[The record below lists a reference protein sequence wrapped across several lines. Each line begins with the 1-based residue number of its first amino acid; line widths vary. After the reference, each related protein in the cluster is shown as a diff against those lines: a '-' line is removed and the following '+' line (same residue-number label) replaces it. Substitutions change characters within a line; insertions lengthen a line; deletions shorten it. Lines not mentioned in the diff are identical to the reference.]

1 MGAQNT
7 SRERA
12 FPIVIVGHIDHGKST
27 LIGRMLHDTDSLPTG
42 KVEELKRVSERRGQP
57 FEWSFVLDA
66 LQLERDQ
73 AITVDST
80 QIWFSTPA
88 RRYVIIDAPG
98 HREFLRNMVTGAASA
113 HAGVIVVDAKQ
124 GVSEQTRRHA
134 YLLHLIGI
142 PKVVV
147 AVNKMDLVEFSEDR
161 FKVVESEMIKYLADI
176 GLEAQAMVPVSAANG
191 DNIATRSDKMPWYS
205 GPTVTESLDGFPR
218 PAAPVERPFR
228 MPVQDVYRYD
238 GRRYIVGRVES
249 GTLDTRSNITVW
261 PTGRS
266 AKVVSFESWQEKDKR
281 TSISAG
287 QSAALILDDELYIE
301 RGHVLTLPTAGPRMA
316 NALSA
321 RLFWLSRDPLRKG
334 EALTLKL
341 ATAEYDIV
349 VDSIDTVIDVSDL
362 SRHRGHEV
370 GQNGVAEVTL
380 RCRGHITFD
389 VFHDLPALGRAVLLD
404 GYQVVGGC
412 IIEGGEDIET
422 ASRNLTAVPQSVT
435 AAERQ
440 TANGY
445 PGAVLW
451 MAGLSGAGKST
462 LAMALQRELFK
473 RGIHVYTLDGDNVR
487 KGLNRDLGFSE
498 EERDENLRRVAE
510 VAKLFADAGI
520 IVISAFIAPTNS
532 ARAAAREIVGE
543 QFHEVFIHADLEVC
557 ESRDV
562 KGLYAKARA
571 GEIDDFTGISS
582 PWEPPESPDLEVN
595 TGELDLDQSLGKLVD
610 YVERNILAKNVKAI
624 SA

>member
-1 MGAQNT
+1 
-7 SRERA
+7 
-12 FPIVIVGHIDHGKST
+12 
-27 LIGRMLHDTDSLPTG
+27 
-42 KVEELKRVSERRGQP
+42 
-57 FEWSFVLDA
+57 
-66 LQLERDQ
+66 
-73 AITVDST
+73 
-80 QIWFSTPA
+80 
-88 RRYVIIDAPG
+88 
-98 HREFLRNMVTGAASA
+98 
-113 HAGVIVVDAKQ
+113 
-124 GVSEQTRRHA
+124 
-134 YLLHLIGI
+134 
-142 PKVVV
+142 
-147 AVNKMDLVEFSEDR
+147 
-161 FKVVESEMIKYLADI
+161 
-176 GLEAQAMVPVSAANG
+176 
-191 DNIATRSDKMPWYS
+191 
-205 GPTVTESLDGFPR
+205 
-218 PAAPVERPFR
+218 
-228 MPVQDVYRYD
+228 
-238 GRRYIVGRVES
+238 
-249 GTLDTRSNITVW
+249 
-261 PTGRS
+261 
-266 AKVVSFESWQEKDKR
+266 VVSFESWQEKDKR